1 MFWPVCISLVIVVH
15 FRFGERFLSFVSL
28 SLSLGHTETAA
39 RTQFTRLCSLSF
51 IYQQTGLGTSGERE
65 RERERILLHCE
76 LYRKKSGRREIA
88 ALLATT
94 RPGWCRWGSIFIY
107 MGPPAPKEMEPKGG
121 KSKALKKP
129 GRPLKAEKK
138 LASEGSSKSSKASRK
153 AKRGIETYKIYIY
166 KVLKQVHT
174 LLNSTST
181 FVLIHQLTY
190 VMIISFCFITLQGK

>member
-1 MFWPVCISLVIVVH
+1 MWFFCVLICLYFSCDCCAFPIWRKVLCLL
-15 FRFGERFLSFVSL
+15 FFSL
-28 SLSLGHTETAA
+28 SLVHTETAA
-39 RTQFTRLCSLSF
+39 RTQFTHLCSLSF
-51 IYQQTGLGTSGERE
+51 IYQQTGLGTSRERE
-65 RERERILLHCE
+65 RERERTLHCE
-76 LYRKKSGRREIA
+76 LYRKKRGRREIA
-88 ALLATT
+88 AVLATT

-166 KVLKQVHT
+166 KVLKQVHSLT
-174 LLNSTST
+174 AQAPLSWFINS
-181 FVLIHQLTY
+181 H
-190 VMIISFCFITLQGK
+190 M

>member
-1 MFWPVCISLVIVVH
+1 MCSDLFIFLVWLLYISDLEKGSCLL
-15 FRFGERFLSFVSL
+15 FL

-39 RTQFTRLCSLSF
+39 RTQFTHLCSLSF
-51 IYQQTGLGTSGERE
+51 IYQQTGLGASGKRE
-65 RERERILLHCE
+65 RERALHCE
-76 LYRKKSGRREIA
+76 LFRKKSGRREIA

-166 KVLKQVHT
+166 KVLKQVHSLT
-174 LLNSTST
+174 AQAPLSWFINS
-181 FVLIHQLTY
+181 H
-190 VMIISFCFITLQGK
+190 M

>member
-1 MFWPVCISLVIVVH
+1 
-15 FRFGERFLSFVSL
+15 
-28 SLSLGHTETAA
+28 
-39 RTQFTRLCSLSF
+39 
-51 IYQQTGLGTSGERE
+51 
-65 RERERILLHCE
+65 
-76 LYRKKSGRREIA
+76 
-88 ALLATT
+88 
-94 RPGWCRWGSIFIY
+94 
-107 MGPPAPKEMEPKGG
+107 
-121 KSKALKKP
+121 
-129 GRPLKAEKK
+129 